1 MTWKVKM
8 CFGSEIQM
16 SISST
21 SAYDN
26 TFFSTLTH
34 RSSVKFW
41 NQVLTDCETKRAY
54 HGNDFLLAEYYDM
67 MIKMVKKIFDT
78 NDQRSKETVMENLA
92 LEMDSL
98 MKPRLMMFRMDEQD
112 GREERLKNNGT
123 SQEFIDKDGERH
135 AEELVEQLKNW
146 TDRQIH
152 DEITKDLRPCIDT
165 SSGDIVYAKR
175 EWNAKKQ

>member
-1 MTWKVKM
+1 
-8 CFGSEIQM
+8 
-16 SISST
+16 
-21 SAYDN
+21 
-26 TFFSTLTH
+26 
-34 RSSVKFW
+34 
-41 NQVLTDCETKRAY
+41 
-54 HGNDFLLAEYYDM
+54 
-67 MIKMVKKIFDT
+67 
-78 NDQRSKETVMENLA
+78 
-92 LEMDSL
+92 
-98 MKPRLMMFRMDEQD
+98 
-112 GREERLKNNGT
+112 LKNNGT